1 MTNERMK
8 ALGEYE
14 MLKKELFEIGITA
27 GSHIE
32 SVRDELGL
40 RKDFLEVNF
49 FRVKT
54 LVEQLEKAQKKAKEL
69 ERKISELEETYGFS
83 K

>member
-1 MTNERMK
+1 MNERIK
-8 ALGEYE
+8 SLGEYE

-40 RKDFLEVNF
+40 LKDFLEIDF
-49 FRVKT
+49 SKIKA
-54 LVEQLEKAQKKAKEL
+54 LIGQLEKAQSRAKEL
-69 ERKISELEETYGFS
+69 ERKISELKEIYGF
-83 K
+83 

>member
-1 MTNERMK
+1 MRNERIK

-32 SVRDELGL
+32 SVRDELGF
-40 RKDFLEVNF
+40 RKEFLDIDFL
-49 FRVKT
+49 RVKT
-54 LVEQLEKAQKKAKEL
+54 LVDELEKAQQKAKEL
-69 ERKISELEETYGFS
+69 ERKISELKENYGF
-83 K
+83 